1 MILSSGFYTSV
12 DRFGNSLLYRG
23 YDGDG
28 RKIQKRIKYQPK
40 LFIRSPDKN
49 TDWKALDGTPVEPIN
64 FQSMA
69 GVRSHEKMY
78 NSVDDFKLY
87 GNTRHIPAF
96 IQSVFPDEISYS
108 RKMVDTAFL
117 DIETSYGEGF
127 PDVHNP
133 TNQIL
138 TIAYKSS
145 KDKIYRVWGL
155 KRYDESK
162 SQLDHL
168 EIEYSVCQTESS
180 MLESFIDFWAN
191 PENTPNIITG
201 WNTRLF
207 DIPYMVARMRYLLGE
222 TKTNLLSPW
231 KKIDQREIM
240 SRGRTHTIFEI
251 RGIQHLDY
259 MDLFKKF
266 TLNTY
271 GNQESYSLNHIAN
284 VVLGEKKLDYSEVGS
299 LRDLYDA
306 DYQMFVDYNIKDVE
320 LIERME
326 EKLGLITLV
335 LTMAYLGGV
344 NYQDTL
350 GTTAIWDSI
359 IFRRLARSK
368 VAVMPTKESKSTNYP
383 GGYVKEPKVGMHNWV
398 MSFDLNSLYPNL
410 IIQYNMSPET
420 LVRQS
425 FVSDLNPDKIL
436 SEEKVNVP
444 NDNLA
449 VACNGATFRRDKKG
463 IIPEIVEELYAQR
476 VEIKKEMLEEKTKL
490 ETISNSSSSEYFRTQ
505 SKVARLETLQVALK
519 ILLNSL
525 YGALGNKYF
534 RYFDLQVASAITL
547 SGQTVIR
554 WSEKIVNKYLSK
566 ILGEDKDRVIA
577 IDTDS
582 LYIDVNDLIEKFNPK
597 NPVDFLDKFG
607 SEQIEPELE
616 KSFGKFAKMTNA
628 YSNRMVMVREVIAD
642 RGIWTA
648 KKRYILN
655 VHNNEG
661 VQYAKPK
668 IKMMGI
674 EAVKSSTPQVCRDAM
689 NEMFKIIVTGDET
702 KTQKAIEMFHK
713 YFFTLPAEAVSFPR
727 GVSNVTGYRDAERI
741 YRKGTPIHVR
751 GSLLYN
757 HYLKRHGIDKK
768 YIPIRNGDKIKF
780 LYLMV
785 PNSIQENVISF
796 PELLPA
802 ELDLKKYIDY
812 KTQFQKTFLDPLEM
826 ILSAIGWTSEPVV
839 SLEDFFV

>member
-1 MILSSGFYTSV
+1 MISNGFYTSV
-12 DRFGNSLLYRG
+12 DRFANSLLYRG
-23 YDGDG
+23 YDDEGK
-28 RKIQKRIKYQPK
+28 KILKRVKYQPK
-40 LFIRSPDKN
+40 LFLPSKNKN
-49 TDWKALDGTPVEPIN
+49 TDWTALDGTPVEPISFN
-64 FQSMA
+64 TMSE
-69 GVRSHEKMY
+69 VRTFEKTY
-78 NSVDDFKLY
+78 NSVDDFQLY
-87 GNTRHIPAF
+87 GNTRHVPAF
-96 IQSVFPDEISYS
+96 IQSVFPNEIRYS
-108 RKMVDTAFL
+108 RKMVDTASL
-117 DIETSYGEGF
+117 DIETSYGDGF

-145 KDKIYRVWGL
+145 KDKTYRVWGI
-155 KRYDESK
+155 KGYDESK
-162 SQLDHL
+162 SQLDL
-168 EIEYSVCQTESS
+168 EIEYRQFTDESS
-180 MLESFIDFWAN
+180 MLDAFIQFWAN
-191 PENTPNIITG
+191 PENTPDIITG

-207 DIPYMVARMRYLLGE
+207 DIPYMVARMRFLLGD

-231 KKIDQREIM
+231 KKIDQREIVIQ
-240 SRGRTHTIFEI
+240 GRDHTIFEI
-251 RGIQHLDY
+251 KGIQHLDY

-271 GNQESYSLNHIAN
+271 GNQASYSLNHIAN

-359 IFRRLARSK
+359 IFRRLARIK
-368 VAVMPTKESKSTNYP
+368 VAIMPSNNNTKSGKFP
-383 GGYVKEPKVGMHNWV
+383 GGFVKEPQVGMHDWV

-425 FVSDLNPDKIL
+425 FVSDTNPDKIL

-463 IIPEIVEELYAQR
+463 IIPEIVEELYVRR
-476 VEIKKEMLEEKTKL
+476 VKIKKEMLVEKTKL
-490 ETISNSSSSEYFRTQ
+490 ETLSNSSSSEYFQTQ
-505 SKVARLETLQVALK
+505 SNVARLETLQIAIK

-525 YGALGNKYF
+525 YGALGNQYF
-534 RYFDLQVASAITL
+534 RYFDIQVASAVTL

-554 WSEKIVNKYLSK
+554 WGEKTVNDYLSK
-566 ILGEDKDRVIA
+566 VLGDNKDRVIA

-582 LYIDVNDLIEKFNPK
+582 LYINVNDLVEKVKPA
-597 NPVDFLDKFG
+597 NPVEFLDKFG
-607 SEQIEPELE
+607 SEAIEPLLK
-616 KSFGKFAKMTNA
+616 KSYDRFAKMTNA
-628 YSNRMVMVREVIAD
+628 YSNRMVMAREAIAD

-648 KKRYILN
+648 KKRYLLN

-689 NEMFKIIVTGDET
+689 NEMFKIIMTGDEK
-702 KTQKAIEMFHK
+702 KTQDAIEMFREH
-713 YFFTLPAEAVSFPR
+713 FSTLPPEAVSFPR
-727 GVSNVTGYRDAERI
+727 GVSNVTGYRDAEKI

-757 HYLKRHGIDKK
+757 HHLKRHGLEKR
-768 YIPIRNGDKIKF
+768 YELIRNGDKIKF
-780 LYLMV
+780 LYLLI

-796 PELLPA
+796 PEALPT
-802 ELDLKKYIDY
+802 ELGLNKYIDY
-812 KTQFQKTFLDPLEM
+812 KKQFQKTFLDPLEM
-826 ILSAIGWTSEPVV
+826 ILNAIDWNSEPVV

>member
-1 MILSSGFYTSV
+1 MISNGFYTSV

-23 YDGDG
+23 YDDEGK
-28 RKIQKRIKYQPK
+28 KILKRIKYQPR
-40 LFIRSPDKN
+40 LFLPSKKPK
-49 TDWKALDGTPVEPIN
+49 TEWTALDGTPVEPISFN
-64 FQSMA
+64 SMSE
-69 GVRSHEKMY
+69 VRDFERTY
-78 NSVDDFKLY
+78 NSVDDFQLY
-87 GNTRHIPAF
+87 GNTRHVPAF
-96 IQSVFPDEISYS
+96 IQSLFPNEIRYN
-108 RKMVDTAFL
+108 RKMVDTASI
-117 DIETSYGEGF
+117 DIETSYGDGF

-138 TIAYKSS
+138 TIAFKSS
-145 KDKIYRVWGL
+145 KNKTYRVWGL
-155 KRYDESK
+155 NSYDTAQ
-162 SQLDHL
+162 SQLDL
-168 EIEYSVCQTESS
+168 DIEYRQFINESS
-180 MLESFIDFWAN
+180 MLEAFIQFWAN
-191 PENTPNIITG
+191 PENTPDIITG

-222 TKTNLLSPW
+222 SKTNLLSPW
-231 KKIDQREIM
+231 KKIDQREIVIQ
-240 SRGRTHTIFEI
+240 GRDHTIFEI
-251 RGIQHLDY
+251 KGIQHLDY

-306 DYQMFVDYNIKDVE
+306 NYQMFVDYNIKDVE

-368 VAVMPTKESKSTNYP
+368 VAIMPSNNSKSTKFP
-383 GGYVKEPKVGMHNWV
+383 GGFVKEPQVGMHDWV

-425 FVSDLNPDKIL
+425 CVSDLNPDKIL
-436 SEEKVNVP
+436 SEEKIDVP

-463 IIPEIVEELYAQR
+463 IIPEIVEELYARR
-476 VEIKKEMLEEKTKL
+476 VTIKKEMLEEKTKL
-490 ETISNSSSSEYFRTQ
+490 ETLSSSSSTEYFRTQ
-505 SKVARLETLQVALK
+505 SNVARLETLQVAIK

-525 YGALGNKYF
+525 YGALGNQYF
-534 RYFDLQVASAITL
+534 RYFDLQVASAVTL

-554 WSEKIVNKYLSK
+554 WGEKTVNEYLSK
-566 ILGEDKDRVIA
+566 VLGDDKDRVVA

-582 LYIDVNDLIEKFNPK
+582 LYINVNDLIEKVKPENPIE
-597 NPVDFLDKFG
+597 FLDKFG
-607 SEQIEPELE
+607 SEVIEPLLE
-616 KSFGKFAKMTNA
+616 KSYGRFAEMTNA
-628 YSNRMVMVREVIAD
+628 YSNRMVMKREAIAD

-689 NEMFKIIVTGDET
+689 NEMFKIIVTGDEK
-702 KTQKAIEMFHK
+702 KTQNAIEMFREH
-713 YFFTLPAEAVSFPR
+713 FSTLPPEAVSFPR
-727 GVSNVTGYRDAERI
+727 GVSNVTSFRDSEKI

-757 HYLKRHGIDKK
+757 HYLKRHGLEKR
-768 YIPIRNGDKIKF
+768 YEPIRNGDKIKF
-780 LYLMV
+780 LYLLI

-796 PELLPA
+796 PETLP
-802 ELDLKKYIDY
+802 EDFGLNKYIDY
-812 KTQFQKTFLDPLEM
+812 NTQFQKTFLDPLEM
-826 ILSAIGWTSEPVV
+826 ILDAIGWKSEPVV